1 MATKKKVKIE
11 VKADVSIME
20 MLKNNRPPKITI
32 NIPKQYEID
41 WDKIAANVAA
51 ATEVAKTL
59 PYPFPVTETKKDK
72 PKKATTKSKPKKAKK

>member
-41 WDKIAANVAA
+41 WDKIAANVTA

-59 PYPFPVTETKKDK
+59 PYPFPVTETKKAK
-72 PKKATTKSKPKKAKK
+72 PKKSEAKTKPKKAKK